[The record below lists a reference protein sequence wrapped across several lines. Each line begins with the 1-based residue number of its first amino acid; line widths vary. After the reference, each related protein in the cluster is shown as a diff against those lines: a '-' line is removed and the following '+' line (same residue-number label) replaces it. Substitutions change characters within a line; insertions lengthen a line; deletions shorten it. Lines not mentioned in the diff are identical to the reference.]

1 MIYLAFNLLPFLQIL
16 SFWSRYMED
25 NLATFFDIVYADME
39 DGECNTLDF
48 QLGGTGIDATIPTR
62 SWSIKV
68 NLYLIL

>member
-1 MIYLAFNLLPFLQIL
+1 
-16 SFWSRYMED
+16 
-25 NLATFFDIVYADME
+25 ME

-68 NLYLIL
+68 NLI

>member
-1 MIYLAFNLLPFLQIL
+1 
-16 SFWSRYMED
+16 
-25 NLATFFDIVYADME
+25 ME

-68 NLYLIL
+68 ILYLIPLPVSKSK

>member
-1 MIYLAFNLLPFLQIL
+1 
-16 SFWSRYMED
+16 MED

-68 NLYLIL
+68 NLYLILLLISKIKII

>member
-1 MIYLAFNLLPFLQIL
+1 
-16 SFWSRYMED
+16 MED